1 MIRPLRRTHQVVLL
15 LMAIVLPWLIAAA
28 LIARRAVER

>member
-1 MIRPLRRTHQVVLL
+1 LIRPLRRTHQVVFL

-28 LIARRAVER
+28 LLARRTVGP